1 MLEILSGPHS
11 LLDLNAVAVTDDS
24 LQQCRYWDD
33 DVGLIFSEGRTL
45 KKSWLIQLDGT
56 ACLRGED
63 YGVLVPDLQRERP
76 GEYLLI
82 DTLFFDAIYLYDKR
96 AATRTA
102 LLLSGATNSMLDIQA
117 RLQDRF
123 LSASGA
129 AVKWR
134 PLDLSA
140 AAVTEATLTGA
151 GTGVPVWSRTR
162 DPAVL
167 ALAYENGNIIF
178 YNHITKLQSASTG
191 SGGPPG
197 AAYLGANKDAWY
209 SPRHNIWI
217 KMDASRQLTIHAATP
232 GPAALSAPSGSA
244 ALRGCV
250 TTFTTRATGADGEP
264 VADELIDWSL
274 LAGSIGALAAAQ
286 SRTDAAGYATVDYVA
301 PVTGALGDA
310 TLKAELRC

>member
-82 DTLFFDAIYLYDKR
+82 DTLLFDAIYLYDKR
-96 AATRTA
+96 AATRTS
-102 LLLSGATNSMLDIQA
+102 LLLAGATNAMLDIQA

-178 YNHITKLQSASTG
+178 YNHLTKLQAASTG

-197 AAYLGANKDAWY
+197 AAFIGANKDAWY

-217 KMDASRQLTIHAATP
+217 KLDASRQLTIHAATP
-232 GPAALSAPSGSA
+232 RPAALSAPSGAA
-244 ALRGCV
+244 ALRGRV
-250 TTFTTRATGADGEP
+250 TTFTTRATGDAGEP
-264 VADELIDWSL
+264 VPDELVDWSL
-274 LAGSIGALAAAQ
+274 LAGSIGSLASTQ
-286 SRTDAAGYATVDYVA
+286 SRTDAAGYAAVDYIA

>member
-33 DVGLIFSEGRTL
+33 DIGLIFSESRTG

-56 ACLRGED
+56 ACSRGED
-63 YGVLVPDLQRERP
+63 YGVLVLDLQRERP

-82 DTLFFDAIYLYDKR
+82 DTLLFNAIYLYDKR

-102 LLLSGATNSMLDIQA
+102 LLLAGTTNSMLDIQV
-117 RLQDRF
+117 RLQDRL
-123 LSASGA
+123 LSAFGA

-151 GTGVPVWSRTR
+151 GTGAPVWSRTR

-167 ALAYENGNIIF
+167 ALAYENGNILY
-178 YNHITKLQSASTG
+178 YNHLTKLQAQ
-191 SGGPPG
+191 G
-197 AAYLGANKDAWY
+197 AAFIGTNKDAWH

-217 KMDASRQLTIHAATP
+217 KLDASRQLTIHAATP
-232 GPAALSAPSGSA
+232 RPATLSVPAGSTP
-244 ALRGCV
+244 LRGRV
-250 TTFTTRATGADGEP
+250 TTFTTRITGDAGEP
-264 VADELIDWSL
+264 VADELVDWSL
-274 LAGSIGALAAAQ
+274 LAGSIGQLAEAQ
-286 SRTDAAGYATVDYVA
+286 SRTDAAGYATVDYIA

-310 TLKAELRC
+310 TLKVELRC